1 MKCLIIKLLLVINHV
16 HTKIA
21 LTDIQKIEQVVFDVN
36 NNLVINPDGPLNGL
50 RGYLLDKSG
59 YMHNKRFFSSE
70 IDTFYT
76 MNGSVNSE
84 SGQFV
89 CDCVRKKVKDHAY
102 IDIDTDKAKKKYLI
116 RYHTQLIRMFP
127 SAGDNL
133 SISAGRPNALIRFLK
148 SKPVEQYSN
157 YILAALLLLTEHVNI
172 SIGADLEKKGEEKL
186 FLKRAD
192 GIREYFN
199 LSLALNKKKTDQ
211 IWKDYHSET
220 VEVIEFF
227 KMCIEYPL
235 LSPKTVNGFTEPTTY
250 EQFMTGNFLN
260 TPQFLIQSYIYEFI
274 KTKDDYIE
282 FVKAVHTLLS
292 DQMEYADT
300 ITRKSPKCKKR
311 KLLERA
317 YKKLFIKKEEFI
329 NTKNHLSHIIQ
340 LKSAMDENNPLPL
353 VEFIQSLSPTILP
366 LYNRDTKEFV
376 DNENTIYSDC
386 VESSILGMLCWLL
399 YSTEMEK
406 YSTVHLFS
414 PSSDLLMFFKNY
426 SIPSKSVTRE
436 MRLDWCRVVSG
447 LSTNEEISYIKE
459 KRNEIRSGLLNIFL
473 IIEEVA
479 GHSSEISEPINYL
492 KKMLSEQQ
500 LDKKFNVQSAL
511 LQIFRYLSNGRV
523 TEVLCED
530 LRILN
535 RTDNRPDIFGKFQ
548 LICEFSTIFTL
559 DISSGHCSV
568 TLMNSSS
575 TRHIH
580 QIKNE
585 LSSIQREYTNPS
597 TYIECIIMQY
607 ITVELNKINCSINN
621 TVYIPKKQ
629 ILHHLSNYKNSVSEI
644 FLFGRISHIYTKT
657 FIVMAFLSYFEG
669 REFPLNDSFVRFT
682 KNIIGSTVLNGRTQR
697 QHIMS
702 VLLFNSCSTIYYT
715 NIQYTFNDF
724 INYEYNPYLVT
735 DILKDILEEKA
746 FSVRTSMGS
755 FKCLLK
761 ILAPTAQ
768 FYTLLRRE
776 TTFYY
781 LSSLISRSSDS
792 LNTLFM
798 AITYVNSIIT
808 RDMEFTSS
816 DIYIYWLMHS
826 FEAFSDEPE
835 ISHMI
840 YDSIN
845 PVEIGCKFKC
855 DGNYM
860 ITCGKL
866 WNELRDYKEYF
877 YDEYNIV
884 STEKYVN
891 IMDKLSCLRTKKANR
906 DKYPFT
912 HYYCNRTNS
921 TCIT

>member
-1 MKCLIIKLLLVINHV
+1 MKRLIIKLLLVINHV

-21 LTDIQKIEQVVFDVN
+21 LTDIQEIEQTVFDVD

-50 RGYLLDKSG
+50 RGHLLYKSG

-70 IDTFYT
+70 IDTFYR
-76 MNGSVNSE
+76 MKGFVNSE
-84 SGQFV
+84 SGQLV
-89 CDCVRKKVKDHAY
+89 CDCVRKEVKDRAY
-102 IDIDTDKAKKKYLI
+102 TDIDTDKAQKKYLI

-172 SIGADLEKKGEEKL
+172 SIGADLEKEGEEKL

-199 LSLALNKKKTDQ
+199 LSLALNEKKADQ

-227 KMCIEYPL
+227 KLCIECPL
-235 LSPKTVNGFTEPTTY
+235 LSPRAMNGFTEPTTY

-274 KTKDDYIE
+274 ETKNDYIE

-292 DQMEYADT
+292 DQMEYIDT
-300 ITRKSPKCKKR
+300 ITQKSPKPKKK
-311 KLLERA
+311 KLLEKA
-317 YKKLFIKKEEFI
+317 YKKLFIKKEEFK
-329 NTKNHLSHIIQ
+329 NTKNHLSHIIK
-340 LKSAMDENNPLPL
+340 LKSTMDENNTLPL
-353 VEFIQSLSPTILP
+353 VEFIQSISPTILP
-366 LYNRDTKEFV
+366 LYNRDTKEFI
-376 DNENTIYSDC
+376 DNENAIYSDC
-386 VESSILGMLCWLL
+386 VESSLLGMFCWLL
-399 YSTEMEK
+399 YNTEMEE
-406 YSTVHLFS
+406 YSTGHLS
-414 PSSDLLMFFKNY
+414 KPSSDLLLFFKNY
-426 SIPSKSVTRE
+426 SIPRKTITKE

-447 LSTNEEISYIKE
+447 LSTNEDISYIKE

-473 IIEEVA
+473 IIAEIA
-479 GHSSEISEPINYL
+479 GHSSEISELINYL

-500 LDKKFNVQSAL
+500 LDKKFNIQSAL
-511 LQIFRYLSNGRV
+511 LQIFTYLSNGRV

-535 RTDNRPDIFGKFQ
+535 RTDKLPDIFGKIQ
-548 LICEFSTIFTL
+548 LICEFNTIFTL
-559 DISSGHCSV
+559 DVSSGHCSIN
-568 TLMNSSS
+568 LMNSSC

-580 QIKNE
+580 HIKNE
-585 LSSIQREYTNPS
+585 LSSIQNEYTNPS
-597 TYIECIIMQY
+597 KYIECIIMQY

-621 TVYIPKKQ
+621 TVYIPKKE
-629 ILHHLSNYKNSVSEI
+629 ILHHLSNYKGNVSEI
-644 FLFGRISHIYTKT
+644 FLFGRISHIYTKA
-657 FIVMAFLSYFEG
+657 FIVIAFLSYFEG

-682 KNIIGSTVLNGRTQR
+682 RNIIGSVVLNGRTQR
-697 QHIMS
+697 QHIMTA
-702 VLLFNSCSTIYYT
+702 LLFNSYSTTYYT
-715 NIQYTFNDF
+715 SVQYTFNDF

-735 DILKDILEEKA
+735 GILKDILEEKA
-746 FSVRTSMGS
+746 FSVNTSMGC
-755 FKCLLK
+755 FKYLLK
-761 ILAPTAQ
+761 ILARTAQ

-781 LSSLISRSSDS
+781 LSSLIKRSSDS

-798 AITYVNSIIT
+798 VITHVNSIIT
-808 RDMEFTSS
+808 QDMEFTSS

-826 FEAFSDEPE
+826 FETFSDELE
-835 ISHMI
+835 ISRMI

-845 PVEIGCKFKC
+845 PVEIGCKFNC
-855 DGNYM
+855 DSNYT

-884 STEKYVN
+884 STEKYIN
-891 IMDKLSCLRTKKANR
+891 IMNKLSCLRTKRVNR

-912 HYYCNRTNS
+912 HFYCNRTNYIS
-921 TCIT
+921 IT